1 MRGRLCRRRGLG
13 VVAVAALSLVA
24 GGALAP
30 QATAADPA
38 AVRAGSEA
46 GANGEAG
53 VRWSPAGISPKPSG
67 PGRTTGL
74 PQQFGQG
81 QAVKGRWQFEE
92 MTTGAPASTPD
103 SAAQSGPMNLHGGV
117 QLGPGWIDASGLRLN
132 GVDSYAEL
140 PAVSVDTSS
149 SFTVT
154 AWVQASELSD
164 QPMTVINAAGNK
176 RSAFALRFLSTPDDS
191 EGFGHWELTLA
202 HADRPGAAT
211 RQAGSSEF
219 YDVREWNH
227 LTVVYDSIA
236 EQARLYVNGLLQEFR
251 CPDDDGDGEPD
262 DSTCQDE
269 VAWADDVRMFRAD
282 GPLQVG
288 RAMSDTAGEYFA
300 GTIDDVW
307 VFQGALNESQVRW
320 LSSHYFDLPTEVP
333 AGS

>member
-1 MRGRLCRRRGLG
+1 M
-13 VVAVAALSLVA
+13 VAVAALSLVA

-30 QATAADPA
+30 QATAAG
-38 AVRAGSEA
+38 RAGSEA
-46 GANGEAG
+46 GAHGGSG
-53 VRWSPAGISPKPSG
+53 VRWNPAGISPKPSG

-92 MTTGAPASTPD
+92 TTAGAPVSTPD
-103 SAAQSGPMNLHGGV
+103 SAGQSGPMNLYGGA

-132 GVDSYAEL
+132 GVDSYAEV
-140 PAVSVDTSS
+140 PAVPVDTSS

-154 AWVQASELSD
+154 AWAQASELSD
-164 QPMTVINAAGNK
+164 RPMTVINAAGNK
-176 RSAFALRFLSTPDDS
+176 RSAFALRFLSTPEDS
-191 EGFGHWELTLA
+191 EGYGRWELTLPE
-202 HADRPGAAT
+202 ADRTGAAT
-211 RQAGSSEF
+211 RQVSSTEF

-227 LTVVYDSIA
+227 LTVVYDSVA
-236 EQARLYVNGLLQEFR
+236 EQARLYVNGMLQDVR

-262 DSTCQDE
+262 DSTCRDE

-288 RAMSDTAGEYFA
+288 RAMSDTEDEYFA

-307 VFQGALNESQVRW
+307 VFQGALNHSQVRW
-320 LSSHYFDLPTEVP
+320 LAQHFFDLPTEVP